1 MTYFDFARVR
11 ARALLRWR
19 LPRLTPLAP
28 APSQAAAKIQ
38 RLVSPGGIEAWFV
51 QDATVPL
58 IAMEYAFG
66 GGAAQ
71 DPAGKPGVGNM
82 VAGLLDEGSGE
93 LDSKTFHER
102 LDRRA
107 IELSF
112 SSTRDYLRGSLAH
125 AEGQQGRGLRP
136 VADGADL
143 AAFRQRRR
151 RAHSRPGRCRGC
163 AATPPIRRA
172 LAGRKF
178 LEVAF
183 GDHPYGRQ
191 ANGTLESVPKIDVAD
206 LKDYVRRVLAKD
218 TLRIAVVG
226 DVDPAT
232 LGKLLDKTFGGLPA
246 KASLTP
252 VADVEA
258 AKPPQRAFI
267 PLDVPQTVVTFGGP
281 GIKRHDPD
289 FMAGYVVNHIL
300 GGGGLSSR
308 LYREVREKRG
318 LAYSVYE
325 SLLWMD
331 HSALFIGNTG
341 TRADRAG
348 ETVDAIEK
356 EIRRMAEEGPTQQE
370 LDEAKSYLKGSQML
384 ALDTSSKLASALLQ
398 YQLDKLPIDYIEKR
412 NAIVDAVTL
421 DDAKKAAKRLWGQ
434 GLLTVIVGR
443 APQAAAQ
450 PAATAADGELSAFQ
464 ASRQP
469 PTSWPRT
476 SRASRRMCSAHPSG
490 SQSSH
495 RAPSIAREIP
505 SGDAML
511 RISRDL
517 SIDENDIEIALR
529 PRLRPGRAER
539 QQALDRRPI
548 AFRHAPGHAA
558 GRRRVAAQSAG
569 RPAHDQGRRD
579 RDSRPALPHPGAQP
593 RRRHRPAAR
602 NLARG
607 HGAACSAPR
616 HQADIRIEAA
626 PARRQEAPQRRQGQ
640 ARLARVSTIEYRTE
654 AVVHAK
660 KLRPPRD
667 RSSAL
672 AQRTCRKALV
682 ALAAGR
688 GIARARRVPFGARRC
703 RRPRCLWC
711 RSWR

>member
-1 MTYFDFARVR
+1 MTPVRTCARRMAFVLAACFAM
-11 ARALLRWR
+11 
-19 LPRLTPLAP
+19 TPLAST
-28 APSQAAAKIQ
+28 PSHAAAKVQHLI
-38 RLVSPGGIEAWFV
+38 SPGGIEAWFV

-66 GGAAQ
+66 GGATE
-71 DPAGKPGVGNM
+71 DPADKPGVGNM
-82 VAGLLDEGSGE
+82 VANLLDEGSGD

-112 SSTRDYLRGSLAH
+112 SSARDNFRGSLRMLRDNRDEAFDLLRMALTSPH
-125 AEGQQGRGLRP
+125 FEGSDVERIRAQVTSGLRRDTSNP
-136 VADGADL
+136 TSL
-143 AAFRQRRR
+143 A
-151 RAHSRPGRCRGC
+151 S
-163 AATPPIRRA
+163 
-172 LAGRKF
+172 RKF

-183 GDHPYGRQ
+183 GNHPYGRQ
-191 ANGTLESVPKIDVAD
+191 ANGTLESVPRIDVAD

-232 LGKLLDKTFGGLPA
+232 LGKLLDQTFGGLPA

-258 AKPPQRAFI
+258 AKPPQRTFI

-281 GIKRHDPD
+281 GIKRSDPN

-348 ETVDAIEK
+348 ETVDAITGEV
-356 EIRRMAEEGPTQQE
+356 RRMAEEGPTQQE

-398 YQLDKLPIDYIEKR
+398 YQLDHLPIDYIEKR

-421 DDAKKAAKRLWGQ
+421 DDAKKIAQRLWGQ

-450 PAATAADGELSAFQ
+450 PAAA
-464 ASRQP
+464 P
-469 PTSWPRT
+469 PP
-476 SRASRRMCSAHPSG
+476 
-490 SQSSH
+490 
-495 RAPSIAREIP
+495 
-505 SGDAML
+505 
-511 RISRDL
+511 
-517 SIDENDIEIALR
+517 
-529 PRLRPGRAER
+529 
-539 QQALDRRPI
+539 
-548 AFRHAPGHAA
+548 
-558 GRRRVAAQSAG
+558 
-569 RPAHDQGRRD
+569 
-579 RDSRPALPHPGAQP
+579 
-593 RRRHRPAAR
+593 
-602 NLARG
+602 
-607 HGAACSAPR
+607 
-616 HQADIRIEAA
+616 
-626 PARRQEAPQRRQGQ
+626 
-640 ARLARVSTIEYRTE
+640 
-654 AVVHAK
+654 
-660 KLRPPRD
+660 
-667 RSSAL
+667 
-672 AQRTCRKALV
+672 KAN
-682 ALAAGR
+682 
-688 GIARARRVPFGARRC
+688 
-703 RRPRCLWC
+703 
-711 RSWR
+711 